1 MDPSTFVYRVSDER
15 IVAAIRQAETLT
27 SGEIRVCISDRHI
40 ADPMAAARSAFE
52 AMKMTETRQR
62 NGVLIFV
69 APRSR
74 TFAIIGDEG
83 IHTCCGESFWQ
94 STAELMRGHFA
105 AEELTDGIV
114 EAIAKVAELLGKHFP
129 RLDDDRNELP
139 DQVDREH

>member
-1 MDPSTFVYRVSDER
+1 MEPSTFVYRLSDDR
-15 IVAAIRQAETLT
+15 IVAAIRQAETFT
-27 SGEIRVCISDRHI
+27 SGEIRVCISDRSI
-40 ADPMAAARSAFE
+40 VDPLAAARSAFE

-83 IHTCCGESFWQ
+83 IHARCGESFWQ
-94 STAELMRGHFA
+94 SIAGDMRAHFV

-114 EAIAKVAELLGKHFP
+114 EAIAKVAELLSKHFP
-129 RLDDDRNELP
+129 RCDGDQNELP
-139 DQVDREH
+139 DQVDRGL